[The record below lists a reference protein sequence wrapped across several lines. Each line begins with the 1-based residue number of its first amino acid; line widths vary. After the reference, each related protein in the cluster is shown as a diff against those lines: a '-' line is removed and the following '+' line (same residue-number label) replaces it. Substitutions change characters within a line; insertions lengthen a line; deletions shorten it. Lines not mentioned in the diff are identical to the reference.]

1 MIYGCIVL
9 KIVDVSGGEKMA
21 ERKILPFGEPV
32 LRKVAKDVVRFD
44 ERTWKLLDDMIDTLN
59 ADDGRAGLAAPQVG
73 VLRRLI
79 VMKSEDG
86 GIIELINPEIL
97 EMSGEQIGPE
107 ACLSFPGYAGIVK
120 RAYYVKLKTLD
131 RNGRVHIL
139 EGEDYLARCM
149 QHEIDHLNGILFIDH
164 VQENELY
171 QERTK
176 KAVRLLDVIRLSNGV
191 R

>member
-1 MIYGCIVL
+1 
-9 KIVDVSGGEKMA
+9 MA

-32 LRKVAKDVVRFD
+32 LRKVAKDVMRFD
-44 ERTWKLLDDMIDTLN
+44 EHTWKLLDDMIDTLN

-164 VQENELY
+164 VKENELY

>member
-1 MIYGCIVL
+1 MVNASEGR
-9 KIVDVSGGEKMA
+9 EKMA
-21 ERKILPFGEPV
+21 ERKIVPFGESV
-32 LRKVAKDVVRFD
+32 LRKIAKDVVRFD

-73 VLRRLI
+73 ALRRLI

-97 EMSGEQIGPE
+97 EMSGEQTGPE
-107 ACLSFPGYAGIVK
+107 ACLSFPGYTGIVK

-131 RNGRVHIL
+131 RSGRVYIL

-176 KAVRLLDVIRLSNGV
+176 KAVRLLDVIRLSNGE